1 MDYVAWQNVMG
12 VEDDQFL
19 LVWGGVGIVSLG
31 QRGSVDQL
39 LAVEH
44 FPGKNLAQQEFL
56 GPLDVVHAVLWIL
69 TEVYTLTIPARVS
82 RVFKTCPP

>member
-1 MDYVAWQNVMG
+1 MDYVTWQNVMR
-12 VEDDQFL
+12 VEDNQFL
-19 LVWGGVGIVSLG
+19 LVWGDVRVVSLG
-31 QRGSVDQL
+31 QPGSVDQL

-44 FPGKNLAQQEFL
+44 FPWKNLTQQEFL
-56 GPLDVVHAVLWIL
+56 GPPDVVHAILWIL